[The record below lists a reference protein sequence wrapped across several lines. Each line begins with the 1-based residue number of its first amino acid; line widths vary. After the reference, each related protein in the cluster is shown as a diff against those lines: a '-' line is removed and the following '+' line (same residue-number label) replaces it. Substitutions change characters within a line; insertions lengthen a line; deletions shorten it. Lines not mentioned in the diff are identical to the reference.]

1 MYLFEIQKTRLWWI
15 ISFSVILFLTT
26 INHSNAVETINVG
39 IVLDGP
45 VKREF
50 LPLNQ
55 IIKEVQDLNAGEFN
69 IVFPKDKIR
78 HGNWQATEIN
88 SQLTDLLADPTI
100 DLIIANGLVSSH
112 QASRIKNLNKP
123 VIAPIVADRELQ
135 ELPYQTPGVSG
146 KRNYVYIS
154 DNRTVGDDLR
164 NFYELVEFKNLGIVV
179 DKLFLD
185 SLPQLTGVTREVQSE
200 LRFDITLI
208 PVVNNLDEAIVEMSP
223 SIDAIYVPPLLRFN
237 DEDFKR
243 FAQGLISKKIPS
255 YSLTGRNELRMGIL
269 ATSSGRDLDT
279 LRYARRIAL
288 LSQSIL
294 IGTNAANLAVA
305 LEQPEKLAINMHT
318 AKAIDFSPKWEL
330 LEVTD
335 LLFRESMEDKGET
348 YNMVSAIRKAIDA
361 NLSLQIDRLD
371 LRLAEDDVT
380 STRSALLPQLSI
392 GANTRQT
399 DKDTARFSGVEQ
411 TTDSSISLSQTIY
424 SETQRSGYIVAKFLR
439 DAADE
444 NLRQNI
450 LDIISASSTAY
461 LQLLS
466 AMASEEVRRSNLD
479 VTETNLELAETRLK
493 IGTSDRA
500 DVLRW
505 QSQLATDR
513 RNLYSAE
520 STREQAQTRL
530 KQILHLPLAEPM
542 SVTDEGISEQLIIL
556 DSERFSRFFDTPRN
570 FNTFVEFEVQRA
582 LDNAPELK
590 SAEYIVASNERR
602 LKAAKRAYYI
612 PDVSLNAQYGQNI
625 NRSGVG
631 SNSSQLEDE
640 DWSVGVEASLPLFTS
655 GARKSAVSSASN
667 ELQQSRYNKEN
678 IYEQIESRILIALQQ
693 ASGSYP
699 GIRLSKNAAKAAKE
713 NLDLVID
720 SYSKGVVS
728 ITDLIDAQN
737 ASLAANLDA
746 VDAQYQFM
754 IDWIEVQ
761 RAVANFDLILTTDG
775 FDQWYQALNEF
786 YATKK

>member
-1 MYLFEIQKTRLWWI
+1 MYLLDIRKTCLWWI
-15 ISFSVILFLTT
+15 ISVYFILFLTST
-26 INHSNAVETINVG
+26 SHSIAAETINVG

-50 LPLNQ
+50 LPLDQ

-69 IVFPKDKIR
+69 VFFPKDKIR

-88 SQLTDLLADPTI
+88 NQLADLLSDPTI

-135 ELPYQTPGVSG
+135 ELPYQAPGVSG

-164 NFYELVEFKNLGIVV
+164 NFYELVEFKHLGIVV

-200 LRFDITLI
+200 LGFNITLI
-208 PVVNNLDEAIVEMSP
+208 PIVNNLDEALVEMSK
-223 SIDAIYVPPLLRFN
+223 IDAIYVPPLLRFN
-237 DEDFKR
+237 NDEFKR

-288 LSQSIL
+288 LTQSIL
-294 IGTNAANLAVA
+294 IGTDAANLAVA
-305 LEQPEKLAINMHT
+305 LEQPEKLAINMRT
-318 AKAIDFSPKWEL
+318 AKEIDFSPKWEL
-330 LEVTD
+330 LEVAD
-335 LLFRESMEDKGET
+335 LLYRESMENQGESF
-348 YNMVSAIRKAIDA
+348 NMVSAIQQAIDA

-371 LRLAEDDVT
+371 LELAEDDVI
-380 STRSALLPQLSI
+380 STRSELLPQLSI
-392 GANTRQT
+392 GANSRQI
-399 DKDTARFSGVEQ
+399 DKDTARISGVEQ
-411 TTDSSISLSQTIY
+411 TTDSSINLSQTIY
-424 SETQRSGYIVAKFLR
+424 SETQRTGFIVAKFLR

-450 LDIISASSTAY
+450 LDIISNSSTAY
-461 LQLLS
+461 LELLS
-466 AMASEEVRRSNLD
+466 AMASEQVIRSNLD

-505 QSQLATDR
+505 QSQIATDR
-513 RNLYSAE
+513 RNLYTAE
-520 STREQAQTRL
+520 STREQAQTLL
-530 KQILHLPLAEPM
+530 KQILHLPLAEPI
-542 SVTDEGISEQLIIL
+542 SVTDEGITEQLIIL
-556 DSERFSRFFDTPRN
+556 DSEKFKRFFDTPQN

-590 SAEYIVASNERR
+590 SAEFIVASNERR

-640 DWSVGVEASLPLFTS
+640 DWTVGVEASLPLFTS

-667 ELQQSRYNKEN
+667 ELQQSLYNKEN
-678 IYEQIESRILIALQQ
+678 IYEQVESRILIALQQ

-699 GIRLSKNAAKAAKE
+699 GIRLSNNAAKAAKE

-775 FDQWYQALNEF
+775 FDRWYQALNEY
-786 YATKK
+786 YATRK